1 MTRRRAGRPEEGRRA
16 EVRPV
21 RVEGNDG
28 AEAMDLRWCPS
39 TIGGRGMRLAPAAA
53 ARGTTP

>member
-21 RVEGNDG
+21 RVEGHDG
-28 AEAMDLRWCPS
+28 AEATDLRWCPS

-53 ARGTTP
+53 ARGTTR